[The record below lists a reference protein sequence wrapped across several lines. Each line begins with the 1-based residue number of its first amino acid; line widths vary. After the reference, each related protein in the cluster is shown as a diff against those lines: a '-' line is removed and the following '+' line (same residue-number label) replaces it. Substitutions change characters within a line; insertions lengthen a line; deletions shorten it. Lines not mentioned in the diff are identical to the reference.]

1 MSYLTELRDRLE
13 QLEQNKQQCID
24 SIKEIKRGKLVSM
37 VGNYYKQTIDGTRSI
52 LYVRSCNNT
61 AIVNVITLD
70 GGKYAMYECEVS
82 LNEDGTQLVAPMEI
96 GKVLTNGIQIRFPT
110 NPELSS
116 AEEFISLLSEIIQMC
131 STDGNN

>member
-13 QLEQNKQQCID
+13 QLEQDKQQCID

-52 LYVRSCNNT
+52 LYVRSCNDT
-61 AIVNVITLD
+61 AIVDVITLD
-70 GGKYAMYECEVS
+70 GDKYAMYSCEVS

-116 AEEFISLLSEIIQMC
+116 AEEFMSLLSEIIQMC
-131 STDGNN
+131 STNGNN